1 MLMSLAEDRWFRM
14 ETSIKF
20 HNLLSIQDGAEY
32 YDPPGG
38 LLSFDMNISEYLEP
52 GLLKVSTTCK
62 DSYMLSALCL
72 ACSIIEL
79 MRLFLYNMLNP

>member
-52 GLLKVSTTCK
+52 ASHLDLDTSKPIKLENFNAHFALVNAQLLQVRH
-62 DSYMLSALCL
+62 YQ
-72 ACSIIEL
+72 AC
-79 MRLFLYNMLNP
+79 